1 MVTNKE
7 RIALRRKARSAD
19 QVEADRA
26 TDRKRMAYRR
36 KARAANQVEA
46 DRAADQKRMA
56 LPKQGN
62 PGFVYALD
70 CPYNVLGCFSW
81 PEIGHAGW

>member
-1 MVTNKE
+1 LLGRNWTHLD
-7 RIALRRKARSAD
+7 I
-19 QVEADRA
+19 
-26 TDRKRMAYRR
+26 
-36 KARAANQVEA
+36 
-46 DRAADQKRMA
+46 
-56 LPKQGN
+56 PKQGN